1 MYVPSEK
8 LPARDNSLRTNNG
21 TGYYNAGLYTN
32 YVVPIDG
39 GTFKG
44 DVEVQGKVKAQVGFF
59 QDSDI
64 NLKNVQ
70 DYIALNNSDVAKLP
84 IFDFLWRNKKDKD
97 LHSGTSA

>member
-1 MYVPSEK
+1 MYVPSED
-8 LPARDNSLRTNNG
+8 LPDSEHSSREYNG
-21 TGYYNAGLYTN
+21 TGCYNTGLYTN

-44 DVEVQGKVKAQVGFF
+44 DVTVQGKVKAQVGFF

-70 DYIALNNSDVAKLP
+70 DYIELNNSDIAKLP